1 MSGAEAPTEITGDPL
16 HIGNTIAIVS
26 EAYGLTVGR
35 VTYRDADMVRVI
47 PQEASDRAVEFPMTE
62 DGTTFAPELGVSTI
76 EIIEEQ
82 ASDHFVDTLGA
93 RPGDVL
99 EFFTVAGDEA
109 AAEGVVDEVIKTDTK
124 DAIRL
129 TDGRMLK
136 FRGRGPPAPIAVIR
150 VRSAA
155 NVAAAEAEG
164 AAAAPTDAA
173 AALARQTDILALL
186 RGVLPAATAEVV
198 PTAERSFPDSMQR
211 EDMFQ
216 DLLAEVSAKQKTN
229 PRRIRA
235 IEREVDLAV
244 ALKNNALIRDEAGRV
259 AGLAPYDIRTLADV
273 QRDAKAPVPV
283 MVPIVRAARVLNL
296 DEVQPEGTAAVAY
309 KATDVAPRQL
319 LAVEQESEALA
330 ESYLTGAEPDDPG
343 LRGRLTRGFYAF
355 TYDLLSRDGA
365 TLVGDRPIEWAQ
377 DQDVIR
383 TAGLG
388 EAVQGLG
395 AELPRPD
402 DKEAPPVSLAHLMSD
417 VTDRY
422 MRVLAPNKTTNL
434 KTGTEYVA
442 APSDPSEILG
452 YVILPPKA
460 AITLRPPTRPG
471 DLPTALL
478 YSAASQDDNLPTIT
492 QALHDLYS
500 PDRGSALNAWTLP
513 AADAGDATIADW
525 LNSVL
530 KYAVHPADSL
540 GPRSAALL
548 SLLDTIGVN
557 QMSVSVATVIRRW
570 VAKSQKQ
577 WREILSAHRKTV
589 QASLDAEAERRF
601 FSVTGDDSP
610 LWPALREAEPL
621 RDFIADIDRRNP
633 AIGGAATLLTGTFL
647 AEAQGDAAPLVWAT
661 VASLD
666 GRAIGIDAVSAANSL
681 AASRAAQLKRKALR
695 DIALLTMRAEP
706 EISTCP
712 HTARLEAI
720 RNLRD
725 VLQRS
730 RLLREF
736 IEEYQGGRQGEWVT
750 CTLCRAPCVCYH
762 ELMELEAL
770 AQPARMDA
778 IQKQILIRFG
788 GERYEGKIVCKNCGQ
803 GLQDI
808 DYDEHVEFD
817 DDGRPI
823 QQGSVLTDE
832 QMAEDNGDTRF
843 DKAVA
848 KLVAPTVVFETAS
861 QRDLGNALQ
870 TIIERAGMV
879 VPADTIRMIVRY
891 ADLYASARTPP
902 AAAYETQRARAMTAA
917 STKIRTA
924 TGAAAATID
933 IPTYAALV
941 DQIRVSALTALTA
954 IALQV
959 ADPPVVVNNPFP
971 LCPFSREGWPLNPAA
986 KLDEPGALVYIS
998 CVVASIQR
1006 DMTPWVNMSWA
1017 AEPKLDTRRK
1027 AVFKAA
1033 STAAQL
1039 MVVGDPKTGPL
1050 SFTPELR
1057 GLLQKAQTDT
1067 EAATKRALVSHSDEL
1082 PAGFRPEPFPV
1093 KVGRPAVERDPLPA
1107 IRGALESGSAVD
1119 PAVFVDVAGAI
1130 RQQSVAVVSELHAAA
1145 SAGMGRRETNTVD
1158 NVCCP
1163 VAIRDAEAGALQGAT
1178 ESVPLLEARRLLR
1191 GAVPTAVN
1199 AGTHMWPLMETPVS
1213 APVSQIVDPD
1223 VFFKLFLKYCY
1234 RGAQV
1239 GETHEFS
1246 AGNVCRQC
1254 GFALGKPFDTVD
1266 FTKEGAAILAA
1277 QQGDLRVEVTNGAFD
1292 ALSDAVRRRRIIR
1305 ERARVER
1312 QPWAAGLQAL
1322 VGLLEAMSVGQPA
1335 ESGIHRARAALAES
1349 LGGAV
1354 AAAAAAAPVD
1364 AVGRATIWM
1373 PVDAL
1378 SDELREVILDRIGP
1392 LVPRAP
1398 GRVGEARAREATMA
1412 MTMFETL
1419 TADPFVE
1426 SPRAIQEYW
1435 CAKPEAAARGFK
1447 ITEMPRLIATTTGQ
1461 RQPIAPAHRQRLSG
1475 LLRDNAEWYAA
1486 GMTDPSRK
1494 VIGNL
1499 AKVLGPMMR
1508 LWLERVRPAQTER
1521 EREGG
1526 SWTQAEAQLV
1536 LRLLILQAWADVVTP
1551 NSWMYGELATAA
1563 ERDTVAAELANW
1575 TRGLMF
1581 HVKQQFIRFSD
1592 EQIRQVLQQR
1602 SALER
1607 ASIVKE
1613 FEDVKDEDEQA
1624 AMRMTKILGIGRW
1637 AIGAKNLRKYDP
1649 EILEHEEA
1657 QRARMGIVETAVEV
1671 VRLEGAGAAEDF
1683 GFALAG
1689 GPEDGYDVNQAAAGD
1704 DY

>member
-1 MSGAEAPTEITGDPL
+1 MSGEQAEITGDPL

-35 VTYRDADMVRVI
+35 VTYRDANMVRVI

-82 ASDHFVDTLGA
+82 ASDYFVDTLGA

-99 EFFTVAGDEA
+99 EFFTVGGEEA
-109 AAEGVVDEVIKTDTK
+109 AAEGVVDEVIKTDTR

-136 FRGRGPPAPIAVIR
+136 FRGRGPPAPIAVVR

-155 NVAAAEAEG
+155 NAAAAAAEGAGAVEG
-164 AAAAPTDAA
+164 VRTDAA
-173 AALARQTDILALL
+173 AALSRQTDILALL

-216 DLLAEVSAKQKTN
+216 DLLSEVSAKQKTN

-273 QRDAKAPVPV
+273 QRNAKTPVPV

-296 DEVQPEGTAAVAY
+296 DEIQPEGGAVAY
-309 KATDVAPRQL
+309 KATDVMPRAL
-319 LAVEQESEALA
+319 VEVEQESEALA

-343 LRGRLTRGFYAF
+343 LRGRLTRGFYAY

-365 TLVGDRPIEWAQ
+365 TLIGERPMEWAQ

-395 AELPRPD
+395 ADLPRPG
-402 DKEAPPVSLAHLMSD
+402 DKEAPPVSLAHLMTD
-417 VTDRY
+417 ITDRY
-422 MRVLAPNKTTNL
+422 MRVLAPNKAMNL
-434 KTGTEYVA
+434 KTGAEYVA

-478 YSAASQDDNLPTIT
+478 YSAARDDDNLPTIT
-492 QALHDLYS
+492 QALRDLYT

-530 KYAVHPADSL
+530 KYTVHPADSL
-540 GPRSAALL
+540 GPRSAGLL

-557 QMSVSVATVIRRW
+557 QMSASVGSVIRRW

-577 WREILSAHRKTV
+577 WREILSAHRKAV

-601 FSVTGDDSP
+601 FTVTGDDSP

-621 RDFIADIDRRNP
+621 RDFVADIDRRNP
-633 AIGGAATLLTGTFL
+633 AIGGAATLLTGSFL
-647 AEAQGDAAPLVWAT
+647 GEAQGDAAPLVWAT

-681 AASRAAQLKRKALR
+681 AASRAYMLKRKALR

-712 HTARLEAI
+712 HTPRLEAI

-736 IEEYQGGRQGEWVT
+736 IEEYQGGRDGEWMI
-750 CTLCRAPCVCYH
+750 CTLCRANCVCYH

-817 DDGRPI
+817 DEGRPI

-832 QMAEDNGDTRF
+832 QMAEEDGDSRF

-848 KLVAPTVVFETAS
+848 KLVAPAVVFETAS
-861 QRDLGNALQ
+861 QRDLGNSLQ

-879 VPADTIRMIVRY
+879 VPPDTIRMIVRY
-891 ADLYASARTPP
+891 ADLYASVRTPP
-902 AAAYETQRARAMTAA
+902 AADYEKLRARAMTAA

-933 IPTYAALV
+933 IPTYAALI

-959 ADPPVVVNNPFP
+959 SDPPIVVNNPFP

-1006 DMTPWVNMSWA
+1006 DMAPWVNMTWA
-1017 AEPKLDTRRK
+1017 SEPKLDTRRK

-1033 STAAQL
+1033 SSAAQL

-1067 EAATKRALVSHSDEL
+1067 DAATKRALVSHSDEL

-1107 IRGALESGSAVD
+1107 IRGALERGGAVD
-1119 PAVFVDVAGAI
+1119 PGVFVDVAGAM

-1163 VAIRDAEAGALQGAT
+1163 VAIRDAETGALQGAT

-1199 AGTHMWPLMETPVS
+1199 AGTHMWPLMEIPVS
-1213 APVSQIVDPD
+1213 GAVSQIVEPD

-1254 GFALGKPFDTVD
+1254 GFALGKPFDTID

-1312 QPWAAGLQAL
+1312 QPWATGLQAM
-1322 VGLLEAMSVGQPA
+1322 VGLLEAMSAGQPA
-1335 ESGIHRARAALAES
+1335 DSGVHRARAALAES
-1349 LGGAV
+1349 LTDAV
-1354 AAAAAAAPVD
+1354 AAAATAAPVD
-1364 AVGRATIWM
+1364 PVGRATIWM

-1378 SDELREVILDRIGP
+1378 SDELREMVLDRIGP

-1398 GRVGEARAREATMA
+1398 GRVGEARAREATVA

-1461 RQPIAPAHRQRLSG
+1461 RQPIAPAHRTRLSS

-1486 GMTDPSRK
+1486 GMTDPARK

-1499 AKVLGPMMR
+1499 AKVLGPIMR
-1508 LWLERVRPAQTER
+1508 LWLERVRPAQSER
-1521 EREGG
+1521 ERENGP
-1526 SWTQAEAQLV
+1526 WTQAEAQML

-1551 NSWMYGELATAA
+1551 NSWMYAELASAA
-1563 ERDTVAAELANW
+1563 ERDTVAAELSNW

-1581 HVKQQFIRFSD
+1581 HVRQQFIRFSD
-1592 EQIRQVLQQR
+1592 DQIRQVLQQR

>member
-1 MSGAEAPTEITGDPL
+1 
-16 HIGNTIAIVS
+16 
-26 EAYGLTVGR
+26 
-35 VTYRDADMVRVI
+35 VTYRDANMVRVI
-47 PQEASDRAVEFPMTE
+47 PQEASDRAIEFPMTE

-82 ASDHFVDTLGA
+82 KSDYFVDTLGA

-99 EFFTVAGDEA
+99 EFFTIAGEEA
-109 AAEGVVDEVIKTDTK
+109 AADGVVDEVIKTDTK
-124 DAIRL
+124 DSIRL
-129 TDGRMLK
+129 TDGRLLK
-136 FRGRGPPAPIAVIR
+136 FRGRGPPAPIGVIR
-150 VRSAA
+150 VRTAA
-155 NVAAAEAEG
+155 NVAAAEAET
-164 AAAAPTDAA
+164 AAGVEGVPTDAA
-173 AALARQTDILALL
+173 AAAQRQTDIMTLL

-216 DLLAEVSAKQKTN
+216 DLLANVSAKQQTN

-235 IEREVDLAV
+235 IEREVDLAM
-244 ALKNNALIRDEAGRV
+244 ALKNNALIRDKAGRV

-296 DEVQPEGTAAVAY
+296 DEVQPEDTAPVPF
-309 KATDVAPRQL
+309 KATDVAPRAL
-319 LAVEQESEALA
+319 IDVEQESEALA

-343 LRGRLTRGFYAF
+343 LRGRLTRGFYAY

-365 TLVGDRPIEWAQ
+365 TLIGDRPAEWSQ

-395 AELPRPD
+395 ADLPRPG
-402 DKEAPPVSLAHLMSD
+402 DKEAPPVSLVHLTTD
-417 VTDRY
+417 ITDRY
-422 MRVLAPNKTTNL
+422 MRVLAPTKTINT

-442 APSDPSEILG
+442 APSDPSEVLG

-460 AITLRPPTRPG
+460 AITLRPPTQPG

-478 YSAASQDDNLPTIT
+478 YSSARDDDNLPTIT
-492 QALHDLYS
+492 QALRDLYS
-500 PDRGSALNAWTLP
+500 PERGSALNAWTLP
-513 AADAGDATIADW
+513 AADAGDSTIAEW

-540 GPRSAALL
+540 GPRSAPLL

-577 WREILSAHRKTV
+577 WRDILSAYRKSV

-601 FSVTGDDSP
+601 FTVTGDDSP

-621 RDFIADIDRRNP
+621 RDFVADIDRRNP
-633 AIGGAATLLTGTFL
+633 AIGGSATLLTGTFL
-647 AEAQGDAAPLVWAT
+647 AEAQGDAAPLVWASI
-661 VASLD
+661 ASMD

-681 AASRAAQLKRKALR
+681 SASRAYILKRKALR

-736 IEEYQGGRQGEWVT
+736 IEEYQGGRQDDWVT

-817 DDGRPI
+817 DEGRPI

-848 KLVAPTVVFETAS
+848 KLVAPPVTFETAS

-870 TIIERAGMV
+870 TIVERAGMV
-879 VPADTIRMIVRY
+879 VPPDTIRMIVRY

-902 AAAYETQRARAMTAA
+902 AAAYELQRARAMTAA
-917 STKIRTA
+917 TTKIRTA
-924 TGAAAATID
+924 TGAAATTID

-959 ADPPVVVNNPFP
+959 SDPPVIVNNPFP

-986 KLDEPGALVYIS
+986 KMDEPGALVYIS
-998 CVVASIQR
+998 CVVAAIQR
-1006 DMTPWVNMSWA
+1006 DMSPWMNMSWA
-1017 AEPKLDTRRK
+1017 SEPKLDTRRK

-1057 GLLQKAQTDT
+1057 ALLLKTQTDT
-1067 EAATKRALVSHSDEL
+1067 DAAVKRALVSHTDEL
-1082 PAGFRPEPFPV
+1082 PTGFRPEPFPI

-1107 IRGALESGSAVD
+1107 IRSALDGGVAVA
-1119 PAVFVDVAGAI
+1119 PEMLASVAGAM
-1130 RQQSVAVVSELHAAA
+1130 RQQSVAVISELHAAA

-1163 VAIRDAEAGALQGAT
+1163 APIRDVEAGALLGTA
-1178 ESVPLLEARRLLR
+1178 ESAPLIEAQRLLR

-1199 AGTHMWPLMETPVS
+1199 AGTHMWPIFETPVS
-1213 APVSQIVDPD
+1213 EPVSQVVEPD

-1239 GETHEFS
+1239 GEIHEFS
-1246 AGNVCRQC
+1246 AGNICRQC
-1254 GFALGKPFDTVD
+1254 GFALGKPFDTID
-1266 FTKEGAAILAA
+1266 FSKEGAAILAA
-1277 QQGDLRVEVTNGAFD
+1277 QQGDLRVEVTNSAFD
-1292 ALSDAVRRRRIIR
+1292 ALSDAVRRRRIIM
-1305 ERARVER
+1305 ERPRVER
-1312 QPWAAGLQAL
+1312 QPWAAGLQSL
-1322 VGLLEAMSVGQPA
+1322 VGLLEAMSAGQPA
-1335 ESGIHRARAALAES
+1335 EAGIPRTRTALAES
-1349 LGGAV
+1349 LAGAV
-1354 AAAAAAAPVD
+1354 TATAAGAPID
-1364 AVGRATIWM
+1364 AIGRATIWM
-1373 PVDAL
+1373 PADSL
-1378 SDELREVILDRIGP
+1378 SDELREVVLDRIGP

-1398 GRVGEARAREATMA
+1398 GRVGEARAREATTA

-1426 SPRAIQEYW
+1426 GPRAAQEYW

-1461 RQPIAPAHRQRLSG
+1461 RQPIAPAHRQRLSSM
-1475 LLRDNAEWYAA
+1475 LRDNAEWYAA
-1486 GMTDPSRK
+1486 GMSDPARK
-1494 VIGNL
+1494 VIGHL
-1499 AKVLGPMMR
+1499 AKVLGPIMR
-1508 LWLERVRPAQTER
+1508 LWVQRVRPSRDENGA
-1521 EREGG
+1521 
-1526 SWTQAEAQLV
+1526 WTLAEAQMI

-1551 NSWMYGELATAA
+1551 NSWMYGELTTAA
-1563 ERDTVAAELANW
+1563 ERDTVATELANW

-1592 EQIRQVLQQR
+1592 EQIRTILQQR

-1613 FEDVKDEDEQA
+1613 FEDTKDEDEQA

-1657 QRARMGIVETAVEV
+1657 QRLRMGVVETAVEMV
-1671 VRLEGAGAAEDF
+1671 QLEGAGAPGGEDF

-1689 GPEDGYDVNQAAAGD
+1689 GPEDGYDVNQAADGD

>member
-1 MSGAEAPTEITGDPL
+1 MSEKEAADEIIGDPL

-26 EAYGLTVGR
+26 EAHGLTVGR
-35 VTYRDADMVRVI
+35 VTYRDIGMVRVI
-47 PQEASDRAVEFPMTE
+47 PQEASDRAIEFPMTE
-62 DGTTFAPELGVSTI
+62 DGTAFVPELGVSTI
-76 EIIEEQ
+76 EIIETQE
-82 ASDHFVDTLGA
+82 SDYFADTLGA
-93 RPGDVL
+93 RPGDIL
-99 EFFTVAGDEA
+99 EFFTLNGDEA
-109 AAEGVVDEVIKTDTK
+109 APSGVVEEVIKSETK
-124 DAIRL
+124 DSIRL
-129 TDGRMLK
+129 TDGRLLK

-155 NVAAAEAEG
+155 NVAAAEAET
-164 AAAAPTDAA
+164 AAPTDAS
-173 AALARQTDILALL
+173 AALARRTDILALL

-216 DLLAEVSAKQKTN
+216 DLLAGVSAKQKTN
-229 PRRIRA
+229 PRRIRM
-235 IEREVDLAV
+235 IEREVDLAI
-244 ALKNNALIRDEAGRV
+244 ALKNNAIVRDDAGRV
-259 AGLAPYDIRTLADV
+259 AGLAPYDIRTLADI

-296 DEVQPEGTAAVAY
+296 DEIQPEGTAAIVY
-309 KATDVAPRQL
+309 KETDVAPRQL
-319 LAVEQESEALA
+319 IAVEQESEALA
-330 ESYLTGAEPDDPG
+330 DSYLTGAEPDDPG
-343 LRGRLTRGFYAF
+343 LRGRLTRGFYAY

-365 TLVGDRPIEWAQ
+365 TLSGERPTEWAQ

-388 EAVQGLG
+388 VAVQGLG
-395 AELPRPD
+395 ADLPAPD

-417 VTDRY
+417 ITDRY
-422 MRVLAPNKTTNL
+422 IRVLAPSKTINL
-434 KTGTEYVA
+434 KTGAEHVA
-442 APSDPSEILG
+442 APSDPSEVLG

-460 AITLRPPTRPG
+460 AITLRPPTRTG
-471 DLPTALL
+471 DLPMALI
-478 YSAASQDDNLPTIT
+478 YSAARDDDNLPTIT
-492 QALHDLYS
+492 QTLRDLYS
-500 PDRGSALNAWTLP
+500 PDSGSVLNAWTLP
-513 AADAGDATIADW
+513 AAEAGDATIANW

-557 QMSVSVATVIRRW
+557 QMSVSVATVIRNW

-577 WREILSAHRKTV
+577 WRDILSVRRKEV
-589 QASLDAEAERRF
+589 QAALDAEAERQF
-601 FSVTGDDSP
+601 YTVTGDDSP
-610 LWPALREAEPL
+610 LWPALRDAEAL
-621 RDFIADIDRRNP
+621 RDFVADIDRRNP
-633 AIGGAATLLTGTFL
+633 AIGGAATLLTSSFL
-647 AEAQGDAAPLVWAT
+647 AEAQGDAAPLVWVTIAGM
-661 VASLD
+661 D
-666 GRAIGIDAVSAANSL
+666 GRTIGIDAVSAAASL
-681 AASRAAQLKRKALR
+681 AASRAYMLKRKALR
-695 DIALLTMRAEP
+695 DIALLMMRGEP

-712 HTARLEAI
+712 HTKRLEAI

-736 IEEYQGGRQGEWVT
+736 IEEYQGGRQGEWMT

-762 ELMELEAL
+762 EIMELEAL

-808 DYDEHVEFD
+808 DYDDHVEFD
-817 DDGRPI
+817 DEGRPI
-823 QQGSVLTDE
+823 EQGSVLTDE
-832 QMAEDNGDTRF
+832 QMTDSNGESRF
-843 DKAVA
+843 QKAVA
-848 KLVAPTVVFETAS
+848 NLVAPAVTFETAS
-861 QRDLGNALQ
+861 QRELGNALQ
-870 TIIERAGMV
+870 TIIERGGMV
-879 VPADTIRMIVRY
+879 VPADTVRMIVRY
-891 ADLYASARTPP
+891 ADLYVSARTPP
-902 AAAYETQRARAMTAA
+902 AAAYEAQRARAMTAA

-924 TGAAAATID
+924 TGATAATID

-941 DQIRVSALTALTA
+941 DQIRVSALTALTV

-959 ADPPVVVNNPFP
+959 SDPPVIVNNPFP

-986 KLDEPGALVYIS
+986 KMDDPGALVYVS
-998 CVVASIQR
+998 CAVASIQR
-1006 DMTPWVNMSWA
+1006 DMAPWTNMSWA

-1033 STAAQL
+1033 SSAAQL
-1039 MVVGDPKTGPL
+1039 MVIGDPKTGPL

-1057 GLLQKAQTDT
+1057 SLLQKAQTDT
-1067 EAATKRALVSHSDEL
+1067 DATAKRALVSYTDEL
-1082 PAGFRPEPFPV
+1082 PSGFRPEPFPI
-1093 KVGRPAVERDPLPA
+1093 KIGRPAVERDPLPA
-1107 IRGALESGSAVD
+1107 IRRALEGSGSVT
-1119 PAVFVDVAGAI
+1119 PAMIADVAGAM
-1130 RQQSVAVVSELHAAA
+1130 RQQSVAVIGELHAAA
-1145 SAGMGRRETNTVD
+1145 TAGMGRRETNTVD

-1163 VAIRDAEAGALQGAT
+1163 VPIRDVEAGALQGSA
-1178 ESVPLLEARRLLR
+1178 ESAALIESQRLLR
-1191 GAVPTAVN
+1191 GSVPSAVN
-1199 AGTHMWPLMETPVS
+1199 AGTHMWPVMETPVS

-1234 RGAQV
+1234 RGPQV
-1239 GETHEFS
+1239 GEVHEFS

-1254 GFALGKPFDTVD
+1254 GFALGKPIDTID
-1266 FTKEGAAILAA
+1266 FSKEGSAILAA
-1277 QQGDLRVEVTNGAFD
+1277 QQGDLRVEVTTSAFD
-1292 ALSDAVRRRRIIR
+1292 ALSDAVRRRRIII
-1305 ERARVER
+1305 ERIRVER
-1312 QPWAAGLQAL
+1312 QPWVTGLQAL
-1322 VGLLEAMSVGQPA
+1322 TGLLEAMSEGQSA
-1335 ESGIHRARAALAES
+1335 DSGIARTRAALTES
-1349 LGGAV
+1349 LT
-1354 AAAAAAAPVD
+1354 AAITAAGSPID

-1373 PVDAL
+1373 PADAL
-1378 SDELREVILDRIGP
+1378 SDELREVIMDRIGP

-1398 GRVGEARAREATMA
+1398 GRVGEARAREATTA

-1426 SPRAIQEYW
+1426 GPRAVQEYW
-1435 CAKPEAAARGFK
+1435 CAKSESAARGFK
-1447 ITEMPRLIATTTGQ
+1447 ITEMPRLIAITTGQ
-1461 RQPIAPAHRQRLSG
+1461 RQPIAPAHRARLSSI
-1475 LLRDNAEWYAA
+1475 LRENAEWYAA
-1486 GMTDPSRK
+1486 GMSDPART
-1494 VIGNL
+1494 VIGQL

-1508 LWLERVRPAQTER
+1508 LWMERVRPSYGHGEDGA
-1521 EREGG
+1521 
-1526 SWTQAEAQLV
+1526 WTLAEAQLI

-1551 NSWMYGELATAA
+1551 TSWMYAGLTTAA
-1563 ERDTVAAELANW
+1563 ERDTVASELSNW

-1624 AMRMTKILGIGRW
+1624 AMRMTKMLGIGRW
-1637 AIGAKNLRKYDP
+1637 AVGAKNLRQYDADIF
-1649 EILEHEEA
+1649 EFEA
-1657 QRARMGIVETAVEV
+1657 SQRLRMGIVDTAVEV
-1671 VRLEGAGAAEDF
+1671 VQLEGAGAPGGEDF

-1689 GPEDGYDVNQAAAGD
+1689 GPEDGYDVNQGADGD

>member
-1 MSGAEAPTEITGDPL
+1 MSSADEITVGGDPL

-35 VTYRDADMVRVI
+35 VTYRDANMVRVI

-62 DGTTFAPELGVSTI
+62 DGTTFAPDLGVSTI

-82 ASDHFVDTLGA
+82 TSDYFVDTLGA

-99 EFFTVAGDEA
+99 EFFTVGGDEA
-109 AAEGVVDEVIKTDTK
+109 AAEGVVDEVIKTETR

-129 TDGRMLK
+129 TDGRVLR
-136 FRGRGPPAPIAVIR
+136 FRGRGPTPPIAVIR

-155 NVAAAEAEG
+155 NVAAAEADT
-164 AAAAPTDAA
+164 AAATEGVPTDAA

-186 RGVLPAATAEVV
+186 RGVLPAATAEVI

-216 DLLAEVSAKQKTN
+216 DLIADVSAKQKTN
-229 PRRIRA
+229 PRRIRV

-296 DEVQPEGTAAVAY
+296 DEVQPEGTEAVAY
-309 KATDVAPRQL
+309 KATDVAPREL
-319 LAVEQESEALA
+319 LTVEQESEALA

-365 TLVGDRPIEWAQ
+365 TLVGERPMEWAQ

-395 AELPRPD
+395 ADLPRPA

-422 MRVLAPNKTTNL
+422 IRVLAPNKAINR
-434 KTGTEYVA
+434 KTGAEYVA

-492 QALHDLYS
+492 QALRDLYS

-513 AADAGDATIADW
+513 VADAGDATIADW

-530 KYAVHPADSL
+530 KYAVHPSESL

-557 QMSVSVATVIRRW
+557 QMSVSVAAVIRRW

-577 WREILSAHRKTV
+577 WRDILSAHRKAV

-633 AIGGAATLLTGTFL
+633 AIGGAPTLLTSSFL
-647 AEAQGDAAPLVWAT
+647 MEAQGDAAPLVWAT
-661 VASLD
+661 VANMD

-681 AASRAAQLKRKALR
+681 IASRAAHLKRKALR

-712 HTARLEAI
+712 HTPRLEAI

-736 IEEYQGGRQGEWVT
+736 IEEYQGGRQGEWMI

-817 DDGRPI
+817 DEGRPI

-832 QMAEDNGDTRF
+832 QMAEDDGDSRF

-879 VPADTIRMIVRY
+879 VPPDTIRMIVRY
-891 ADLYASARTPP
+891 ADLYVSARTPP
-902 AAAYETQRARAMTAA
+902 AAAYEAQRARAMTAA

-933 IPTYAALV
+933 IPTYAALL

-971 LCPFSREGWPLNPAA
+971 LCPFSREGWPMNPAA
-986 KLDEPGALVYIS
+986 KIDEPGALVYMA

-1006 DMTPWVNMSWA
+1006 DMAPWTNMSWA

-1033 STAAQL
+1033 SIAAQL

-1057 GLLQKAQTDT
+1057 SLLQKAQTDT

-1107 IRGALESGSAVD
+1107 IRGALERGGVVD

-1163 VAIRDAEAGALQGAT
+1163 VAIRDAEAGALQGAA
-1178 ESVPLLEARRLLR
+1178 ESAPLLEARRLLR

-1239 GETHEFS
+1239 GEAHEFS

-1254 GFALGKPFDTVD
+1254 GFALGKPFDTID
-1266 FTKEGAAILAA
+1266 FSKEGAAILAA
-1277 QQGDLRVEVTNGAFD
+1277 QQGDLRVEITNGAFD

-1305 ERARVER
+1305 EKPRVER

-1322 VGLLEAMSVGQPA
+1322 VGLLEAMSVGQSE
-1335 ESGIHRARAALAES
+1335 ESGIHRTRAALAES

-1378 SDELREVILDRIGP
+1378 SDELREVVIDRIGP

-1398 GRVGEARAREATMA
+1398 GRVGEARARETTVA

-1419 TADPFVE
+1419 TSDPYVE
-1426 SPRAIQEYW
+1426 GPRSIQEYW

-1447 ITEMPRLIATTTGQ
+1447 ITEMPLLIATTTGQ
-1461 RQPIAPAHRQRLSG
+1461 KQPIAPAHRARLSG
-1475 LLRDNAEWYAA
+1475 ILRDNAEWYAA
-1486 GMTDPSRK
+1486 GMTDPARK

-1499 AKVLGPMMR
+1499 AKVLGPIMR
-1508 LWLERVRPAQTER
+1508 LWLERVRPAR
-1521 EREGG
+1521 ESEGG
-1526 SWTQAEAQLV
+1526 PWTPTEAQLV
-1536 LRLLILQAWADVVTP
+1536 LRLMVLQAWADVVSP
-1551 NSWMYGELATAA
+1551 NSWMYAELTTAA
-1563 ERDTVAAELANW
+1563 ERDTVAAELSNW

-1607 ASIVKE
+1607 ASIVRE
-1613 FEDVKDEDEQA
+1613 FEDTKDEDEEA
-1624 AMRMTKILGIGRW
+1624 AMRMTKMLGIGRW

-1657 QRARMGIVETAVEV
+1657 QRVRMGIIETAVETV
-1671 VRLEGAGAAEDF
+1671 QLEGAGGAEDF

-1689 GPEDGYDVNQAAAGD
+1689 GPEDGYDVNQAADGD